1 LNILYISYY
10 ALYISY
16 YIFDEYSLVLI
27 LNRMSKRLK
36 SVMKKLFGG
45 KSSTTLLMDT
55 LFQGCSTTDRRGAE
69 MLRHMDLS
77 LVGSSTRSQRDEVT
91 FSFSYH
97 FSNMKLMTSL
107 HLIFSEGQQLSAG
120 GGGGGHL

>member
-1 LNILYISYY
+1 
-10 ALYISY
+10 
-16 YIFDEYSLVLI
+16 VLI

-36 SVMKKLFGG
+36 SFMKKLFGG

-55 LFQGCSTTDRRGAE
+55 LFQGCSTTGRRGAE
-69 MLRHMDLS
+69 MLRHVDLS